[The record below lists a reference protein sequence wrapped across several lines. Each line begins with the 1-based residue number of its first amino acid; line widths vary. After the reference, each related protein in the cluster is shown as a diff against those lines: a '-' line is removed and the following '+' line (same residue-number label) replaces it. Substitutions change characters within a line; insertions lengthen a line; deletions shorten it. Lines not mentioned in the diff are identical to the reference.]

1 MKRQGWSEGAVV
13 VQSVSAEE
21 SLTRRSE
28 SVMGE
33 GISRAGWAGRNSG
46 VVDMGGRQAQD
57 IKWAAAGRSGQEQGR
72 QGHEDGPGDGSDKIG
87 QKASRLGLL
96 LSSIL
101 STLHS
106 QERQACLGM
115 VVSSSPEISTLI
127 ILQGSCQFCMQ
138 SRLQ

>member
-1 MKRQGWSEGAVV
+1 
-13 VQSVSAEE
+13 
-21 SLTRRSE
+21 
-28 SVMGE
+28 
-33 GISRAGWAGRNSG
+33 
-46 VVDMGGRQAQD
+46 MGGKELRSGRYGGQTGTRYTV
-57 IKWAAAGRSGQEQGR
+57 GRSGQEQGR

-87 QKASRLGLL
+87 QKASRLGLV

-106 QERQACLGM
+106 QERQARLGM